1 MSFTESLAKI
11 IEENR
16 NQLVGKH
23 AAWER
28 VRLADVANILNGF
41 PFESRRFGA
50 NPEKGRPLIRIRDV
64 LRGRSDTYYE
74 GEVDPA
80 YLVQHPHSRQ
90 SSHSARMR
98 RGGLRRTSP
107 SCRSLFDKRAPSVDS
122 AFEP

>member
-50 NPEKGRPLIRIRDV
+50 NPEKGRPLIRIRDE
-64 LRGRSDTYYE
+64 LALKKRGY
-74 GEVDPA
+74 PA
-80 YLVQHPHSRQ
+80 LADMKTKWSRKE
-90 SSHSARMR
+90 R
-98 RGGLRRTSP
+98 
-107 SCRSLFDKRAPSVDS
+107 
-122 AFEP
+122 

>member
-50 NPEKGRPLIRIRDV
+50 NPEKGRPLNPHSRCTSGQVRYV
-64 LRGRSDTYYE
+64 LRG
-74 GEVDPA
+74 
-80 YLVQHPHSRQ
+80 
-90 SSHSARMR
+90 
-98 RGGLRRTSP
+98 
-107 SCRSLFDKRAPSVDS
+107 
-122 AFEP
+122 